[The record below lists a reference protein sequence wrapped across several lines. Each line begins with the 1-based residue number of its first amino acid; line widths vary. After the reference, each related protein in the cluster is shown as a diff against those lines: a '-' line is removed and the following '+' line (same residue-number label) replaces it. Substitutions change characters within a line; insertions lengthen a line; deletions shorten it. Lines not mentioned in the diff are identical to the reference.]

1 MNPNHQALKL
11 LKCSAGV
18 PPAGVAI
25 SRNPRRVLLVRTGT
39 ILANTIIP
47 ALTSRALLALLIL
60 LAAVLPLR
68 ADFLAQARERLA
80 DGEHAA
86 AAELFSKHLQSAQPS
101 AALYFE
107 LGQTLE
113 KSGNEPE
120 AALAFRR
127 AHLLDPRFAP
137 AEAALRESN
146 AQLGVAQQPASWRQL
161 VSSRLPMGPAALAG
175 ALLTWVGAFLILAP
189 AAFGPTKKSLRTLG
203 IFSAATGLV
212 LVAAAWFCDP
222 RIPAAREVAI
232 LAQNGSTLYK
242 VPSEDPAEK
251 ITALNPGTVL
261 RILSAR
267 GRWFHGELPGGQ
279 RGWFPQEGSMP
290 VIPPG

>member
-47 ALTSRALLALLIL
+47 ALTSRALLALIL
-60 LAAVLPLR
+60 LATVLPLR

-127 AHLLDPRFAP
+127 AHFLYPRFA
-137 AEAALRESN
+137 
-146 AQLGVAQQPASWRQL
+146 
-161 VSSRLPMGPAALAG
+161 LA
-175 ALLTWVGAFLILAP
+175 
-189 AAFGPTKKSLRTLG
+189 
-203 IFSAATGLV
+203 
-212 LVAAAWFCDP
+212 
-222 RIPAAREVAI
+222 
-232 LAQNGSTLYK
+232 
-242 VPSEDPAEK
+242 
-251 ITALNPGTVL
+251 
-261 RILSAR
+261 
-267 GRWFHGELPGGQ
+267 
-279 RGWFPQEGSMP
+279 
-290 VIPPG
+290 